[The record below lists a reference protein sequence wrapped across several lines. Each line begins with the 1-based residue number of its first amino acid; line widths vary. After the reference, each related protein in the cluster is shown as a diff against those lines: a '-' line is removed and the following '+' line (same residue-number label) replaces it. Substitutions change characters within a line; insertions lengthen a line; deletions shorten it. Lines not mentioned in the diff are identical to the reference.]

1 MSKATVQQQ
10 LDYLDRIKRAA
21 KQRDW
26 EMLKALYVQ
35 CDELDI
41 IVPHYKIPEQSD
53 QEHNNYTINLPAI
66 RVTEDGFV
74 IIRQNEC
81 VEIDGVSRSIKE
93 WCQLINLSRTAFRAR
108 IRCGWSIEKALTT
121 KPLRSST

>member
-21 KQRDW
+21 RQRDW
-26 EMLKALYVQ
+26 EMLKALYAQ

-41 IVPHYKIPEQSD
+41 IVPHYKIPEQSAK
-53 QEHNNYTINLPAI
+53 EHSNYTINLPAI
-66 RVTEDGFV
+66 KVTEGGFV
-74 IIRQNEC
+74 TIRQNEC
-81 VEIDGVSRSIKE
+81 VEINGASRSIKE

-108 IRCGWSIEKALTT
+108 IQCGWPIEKALTT
-121 KPLRSST
+121 KPFRPNN

>member
-26 EMLKALYVQ
+26 EMLKALYAQ

-41 IVPHYKIPEQSD
+41 IVPHYKIPELSAQK
-53 QEHNNYTINLPAI
+53 HNNYTINLPAI
-66 RVTEDGFV
+66 KVTEDGFV

-93 WCQLINLSRTAFRAR
+93 WCQLINLSRTALRAR
-108 IRCGWSIEKALTT
+108 IQRGWPIEKALTI
-121 KPLRSST
+121 KPLRS